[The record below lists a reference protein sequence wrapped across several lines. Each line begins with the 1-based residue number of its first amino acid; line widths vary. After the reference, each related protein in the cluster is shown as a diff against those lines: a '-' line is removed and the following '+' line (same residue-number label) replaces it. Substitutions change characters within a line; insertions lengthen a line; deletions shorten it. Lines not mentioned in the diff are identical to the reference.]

1 VLRAMNERSVLE
13 LIRREGPVSRAEVA
27 RRTGLSKPTVSL
39 ALTGLAEADLVR
51 EVGRTRGGKGPSA
64 ALYEL
69 NAEAGWVVGIDVGRH
84 WVRAAIADIAG
95 TAVARREE
103 RARVRSAST
112 LIGQIGAIAH
122 GLAADAGIRWRQVTH
137 ATIGSPGV
145 LDPTR
150 GLVAL
155 APNLPGWGRTGLVEA
170 VKAELGTNLSFE
182 NDVNLAAIGERW
194 RGHGRDASSFVYL
207 WVGTG
212 VGMGLVLD
220 GELYRGTHGAAGE
233 IAYLPL
239 GAVDPHDRAIRRR
252 GSFEETASAAAIVRS
267 AQDLGMAA
275 PLTPKKIF
283 AAARKGDP
291 VAAAAVR
298 AEGARLALGIA
309 AIAPV
314 VDPELVILGGGIGG
328 NGDLL
333 VEPIELELRS
343 ISPFFPRIVVSELGG
358 DAVLHGAVSTA
369 LDAARG
375 RVFSRSRPA

>member
-1 VLRAMNERSVLE
+1 M
-13 LIRREGPVSRAEVA
+13 
-27 RRTGLSKPTVSL
+27 
-39 ALTGLAEADLVR
+39 
-51 EVGRTRGGKGPSA
+51 
-64 ALYEL
+64 
-69 NAEAGWVVGIDVGRH
+69 
-84 WVRAAIADIAG
+84 
-95 TAVARREE
+95 
-103 RARVRSAST
+103 
-112 LIGQIGAIAH
+112 
-122 GLAADAGIRWRQVTH
+122 
-137 ATIGSPGV
+137 
-145 LDPTR
+145 
-150 GLVAL
+150 AL

-170 VKAELGTNLSFE
+170 VRAELGTNLSFE

-239 GAVDPHDRAIRRR
+239 GAADPHDRAIRRR

-267 AQDLGMAA
+267 AQDLGMAP

-291 VAAAAVR
+291 LAAAAVE